1 MVGENVDEKKKKK
14 KKKKKT
20 NFVTRN
26 RFGLAAMWARLTV
39 SKACR
44 SVMRV
49 AGPIIRYAS
58 ATVEEREIPA
68 WQCTSTR
75 NRPAGGD
82 WGRPLRQSQ
91 NQPTK
96 KSKSALNIERSK
108 APSASAIGNLKL
120 INPTKSAT
128 SSSLSTR
135 AISNLLKSINPCNQQ
150 PPQVYQPVQ
159 SATSSSLSTSA
170 NQQPQVHQP
179 QTYNLPKL
187 PTPKAPSASAISNLS
202 FINPTKSATFSSLST
217 RAISNLLKSINQC
230 NQHPQHPQ
238 VHQPQTYNLPKLPT
252 PATHP
257 PCSNASRARSM
268 NAAHCGRPAR
278 SAGAASAQSR
288 TGTQQCS
295 SAASPSGGTSGASDS
310 TYRLGSQQV
319 CVFTHKK

>member
-1 MVGENVDEKKKKK
+1 MVGETPNKKKKKK

-91 NQPTK
+91 NQPSK

-108 APSASAIGNLKL
+108 APSASAI
-120 INPTKSAT
+120 
-128 SSSLSTR
+128 
-135 AISNLLKSINPCNQQ
+135 SNLN
-150 PPQVYQPVQ
+150 
-159 SATSSSLSTSA
+159 
-170 NQQPQVHQP
+170 
-179 QTYNLPKL
+179 
-187 PTPKAPSASAISNLS
+187 

-230 NQHPQHPQ
+230 NQQPPQ
-238 VHQPQTYNLPKLPT
+238 VYQPVQSATSSLSTPNMQPSQTPDPRHAPSLLECEPRALDERRALRQARPQRRRGLGAVPHGHAAVLQRRIAQRRHLGGQRQHIPPGFAAGMHFHAQKINEKLKPIGKQWKKPTAKGSKPK
-252 PATHP
+252 
-257 PCSNASRARSM
+257 NKNR
-268 NAAHCGRPAR
+268 
-278 SAGAASAQSR
+278 
-288 TGTQQCS
+288 
-295 SAASPSGGTSGASDS
+295 
-310 TYRLGSQQV
+310 
-319 CVFTHKK
+319 KKGMID